1 MVRQSNPVDAP
12 VAAPSPG
19 EAARTRLL
27 RAGLRLFA
35 AQGFSKTSTREVAE
49 AAGVN
54 VASIAYYFGD
64 KAGLYKAVFF
74 EPLGPQNTDFNT
86 LMQQPV
92 PSVDDAVRQFYA
104 GFLAP
109 LKSGEEARLCIK
121 LRFREILE
129 PSGLWEQEVS
139 EDIRPMHQHLVRLLC
154 QALPVTEPDDDVHR
168 LALCLSGLGVH
179 LHVGGDIMDALAPQ
193 LVADAA
199 AIDLW
204 VDRLTVYAL
213 GMIDAER
220 QRRTRLPRV
229 AA

>member
-1 MVRQSNPVDAP
+1 MVRPSKTASAP
-12 VAAPSPG
+12 AIPSSPA
-19 EAARTRLL
+19 EAARSRLL
-27 RAGLRLFA
+27 KAGLRLFA

-74 EPLGPQNTDFNT
+74 EPLGPQNADFEAQR
-86 LMQQPV
+86 LQPE
-92 PSVDDAVRQFYA
+92 PPLDQSLRRFYA
-104 GFLAP
+104 GFLEP

-139 EDIRPMHQHLVRLLC
+139 EDIRPMHNHLVRLLC
-154 QALPVTEPDDDVHR
+154 RVLPADQADDDVQR

-193 LVADAA
+193 LIADAA

-204 VDRLTVYAL
+204 VDRLTLYAL

-220 QRRTRLPRV
+220 QRRASADRELT
-229 AA
+229 